1 MNHSGVEILSL
12 ALGSLVELIRQV
24 LSLCEYI
31 LAFVFELSE
40 RFETWIF
47 DDGIG
52 LKKTDSIRDRRDVYK
67 AEDVVRGLLVESV
80 GRRDGRSIECQLE
93 RRLVTLLLAV
103 RVEIGFGCRC
113 AHCCICGRSRCCS
126 SSCCGC
132 CAAAAALNCARVEQL
147 GWIVA

>member
-1 MNHSGVEILSL
+1 MNHSWVEILSL
-12 ALGSLVELIRQV
+12 ALGSLIELIGQV
-24 LSLCEYI
+24 LSLSEYI

-40 RFETWIF
+40 RFESRIF

-52 LKKTDSIRDRRDVYK
+52 LKKTDSIRDRRDVDE
-67 AEDVVRGLLVESV
+67 AENVVWGLLIESV
-80 GRRDGRSIECQLE
+80 GWRDWRGVECQLE

-113 AHCCICGRSRCCS
+113 AYCICCRC
-126 SSCCGC
+126 SCCCTSGC
-132 CAAAAALNCARVEQL
+132 SCCTAAALNCARVEQL

>member
-12 ALGSLVELIRQV
+12 ALGSLIELIGQV
-24 LSLCEYI
+24 LSLGEYI

-52 LKKTDSIRDRRDVYK
+52 LKKTDSIRDRRDVNE
-67 AEDVVRGLLVESV
+67 AEDIVRGLLVESV
-80 GRRDGRSIECQLE
+80 GRRDWRGVECQLE

-113 AHCCICGRSRCCS
+113 AHCCICSRCCS
-126 SSCCGC
+126 SSGCSCCT
-132 CAAAAALNCARVEQL
+132 AAALNCARVEQL

>member
-12 ALGSLVELIRQV
+12 TLGSLIELIGQV
-24 LSLCEYI
+24 LSFGEYI

-47 DDGIG
+47 DDGIS
-52 LKKTDSIRDRRDVYK
+52 LKKTDSISDRRDVNE
-67 AEDVVRGLLVESV
+67 AEDIVRGLLVESV
-80 GRRDGRSIECQLE
+80 GRRDGRGVECQLE

-126 SSCCGC
+126 SSGCSCCT
-132 CAAAAALNCARVEQL
+132 AAALNCARVEQL